1 MGAIPS
7 PWVRPPL
14 HQRGWE
20 LKEMSFL
27 IGGDPLTQACP
38 VNTTLDLSF
47 QFESLN
53 FYRSYNARWHLDG
66 VHVE

>member
-1 MGAIPS
+1 
-7 PWVRPPL
+7 
-14 HQRGWE
+14 
-20 LKEMSFL
+20 MSFL

-38 VNTTLDLSF
+38 VNSTLDLSF

-66 VHVE
+66 VHVERFQQALGHF